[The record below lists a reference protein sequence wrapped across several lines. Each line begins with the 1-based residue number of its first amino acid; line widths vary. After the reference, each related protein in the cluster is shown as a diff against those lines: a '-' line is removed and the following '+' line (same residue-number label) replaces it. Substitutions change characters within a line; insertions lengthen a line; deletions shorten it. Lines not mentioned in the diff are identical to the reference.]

1 MDWKK
6 KTILYYTLGGMVI
19 GILAGKNQKVEL
31 SLKNGAKIGIA
42 ALDVVK
48 KNRYEIKC
56 PEKVIILHT

>member
-6 KTILYYTLGGMVI
+6 KTILYYTLGGIVI
-19 GILAGKNQKVEL
+19 GLIARIISVNNAVEMDKEVEL

-48 KNRYEIKC
+48 KIVMK
-56 PEKVIILHT
+56 

>member
-19 GILAGKNQKVEL
+19 GILAGIIGVNNAVEKNQEVEL

-48 KNRYEIKC
+48 KLVMK
-56 PEKVIILHT
+56 

>member
-19 GILAGKNQKVEL
+19 GLLAGIISVNNAVEKNQEVEL

-48 KNRYEIKC
+48 KIVMK
-56 PEKVIILHT
+56 